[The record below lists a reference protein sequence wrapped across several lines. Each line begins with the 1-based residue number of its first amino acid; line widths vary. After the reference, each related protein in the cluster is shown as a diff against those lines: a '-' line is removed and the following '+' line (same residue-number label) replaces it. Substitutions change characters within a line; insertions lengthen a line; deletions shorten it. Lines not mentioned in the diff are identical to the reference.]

1 MFGHFLAILA
11 AQTLQPAVPP
21 AAPPVPSIPAAMP
34 ADLLAA
40 FADAEAALASVSGC
54 FGNGSVMTPQRLAGL
69 DRRMIA
75 LRREANGVW
84 GPEALS
90 MLPVAA
96 PGGDCDRSGG
106 AAVLASAAE
115 MHLAALT
122 AKLGGALT
130 PMRGG
135 VWFGTMP
142 LCGAGPVRSE
152 LMVDLYTADEFL
164 IITLDPA
171 KAAELTQLT
180 SGQVGHALA
189 LRGAGRVISELL
201 ISRPIVGGQL
211 QIGGPDRSEL
221 QLVQTA
227 LKNCPKIAP

>member
-11 AQTLQPAVPP
+11 VQTTPP
-21 AAPPVPSIPAAMP
+21 AAPPPAPPVPSVPAAMP
-34 ADLLAA
+34 ADMLAA
-40 FADAEAALASVSGC
+40 FADAETALAAVSGC
-54 FGNGSVMTPQRLAGL
+54 VSSGSVITPQRLAAL
-69 DRRMIA
+69 DHRLMT

-96 PGGDCDRSGG
+96 LTTDCERSGG
-106 AAVLASAAE
+106 AAALASAAE
-115 MHLAALT
+115 LHLTALT
-122 AKLGGALT
+122 AKLGNLLA
-130 PMRGG
+130 PMRSG

-142 LCGAGPVRSE
+142 LCGAGRVRSN
-152 LMVDLYTADEFL
+152 LMVDLYSADEFL

-171 KAAELTQLT
+171 KAAELAQLT

-189 LRGAGRVISELL
+189 LRAAGRVITEPL

-211 QIGGPDRSEL
+211 QIRGRERSDL
-221 QLVQTA
+221 QQVQSA
-227 LKNCPKIAP
+227 LKNCPKIVP